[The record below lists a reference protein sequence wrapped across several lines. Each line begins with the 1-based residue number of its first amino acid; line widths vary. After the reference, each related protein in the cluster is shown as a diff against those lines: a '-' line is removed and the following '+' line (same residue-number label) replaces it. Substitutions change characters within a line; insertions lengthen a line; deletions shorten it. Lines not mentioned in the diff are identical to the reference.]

1 MRSNEFIHGRQP
13 RRRRDADEDGPRT
26 GRMKELAM
34 AGHEALLVLLVMIC
48 GTVLIWVGAP
58 LVGLVVGSQ
67 VQAAT
72 DSLGLALLAAAA
84 TGCVVVVLLGLLL
97 TRLDAQHT
105 RLREARGLDPSVS
118 ALEPVLVIGSSIAMA
133 AFGFWF
139 VILEGPS
146 PSLGG
151 IGG

>member
-1 MRSNEFIHGRQP
+1 
-13 RRRRDADEDGPRT
+13 
-26 GRMKELAM
+26 M

-58 LVGLVVGSQ
+58 VLGLVAGSQ

-72 DSLGLALLAAAA
+72 DSLGLALMTAGA
-84 TGCVVVVLLGLLL
+84 TGLIVVVLLGLLL
-97 TRLDAQHT
+97 ARLDAQHA
-105 RLREARGLDPSVS
+105 RLREARGLDPNVS
-118 ALEPVLVIGSSIAMA
+118 ALEPVLVIGSAIALG

>member
-1 MRSNEFIHGRQP
+1 
-13 RRRRDADEDGPRT
+13 
-26 GRMKELAM
+26 M
-34 AGHEALLVLLVMIC
+34 AGHEALLVLSVMVC

-58 LVGLVVGSQ
+58 VTGLVVGSQ
-67 VQAAT
+67 IQAAT
-72 DSLGLALLAAAA
+72 DSLGLALLSAGV
-84 TGCVVVVLLGLLL
+84 TGCIVVVLLGLLL
-97 TRLDAQHT
+97 VRLDAQHA
-105 RLREARGLDPSVS
+105 RLRESRGLDPNVS